1 MKALRAILIFGI
13 LFIVSCQNKQ
23 KIKTDL
29 NESQNINTESPNP
42 YTKNVWI
49 NMIPVLSSLEGWH
62 IYQNEAGK
70 KSGWISND
78 GVFTY
83 NSDIAK
89 GDGNKSLISDQTYT
103 SFEIKFEWKLSPN
116 SNSGFMWGVFEGDEF
131 DAPYLTGPE
140 IQIIDADIYGDDKE
154 NQIHTTGSLYDMI
167 APDHVMSKPAGEWNS
182 YHIIIDQEENKGSV
196 IHNGME
202 INRFPLH
209 GPEWD
214 ALVAKSKFS
223 EMSSFGKYKE
233 GHLCFQDHPGVISYK
248 NIQIKRL

>member
-1 MKALRAILIFGI
+1 MTRNFCLGSFAAIVLI
-13 LFIVSCQNKQ
+13 LSCQNNTKKNTSTTSVQNKKVDQPWVSLSPLNSLDGWHMYQDKTGQ
-23 KIKTDL
+23 KI
-29 NESQNINTESPNP
+29 
-42 YTKNVWI
+42 
-49 NMIPVLSSLEGWH
+49 GW
-62 IYQNEAGK
+62 
-70 KSGWISND
+70 SVND

-89 GDGNKSLISDQTYT
+89 GKGNKSLISDETYT

-116 SNSGFMWGVFEGDEF
+116 SNSGFMWGVYEGDEF

-140 IQIIDADIYGDDKE
+140 IQIIDADIYGDDKK

>member
-1 MKALRAILIFGI
+1 MISNFRLILFTLFILIF
-13 LFIVSCQNKQ
+13 SCQNNPNKNTLTTSVQ
-23 KIKTDL
+23 NEKADQQWVSLSPL
-29 NESQNINTESPNP
+29 N
-42 YTKNVWI
+42 
-49 NMIPVLSSLEGWH
+49 SLDGWH
-62 IYQNEAGK
+62 MYQDKAGQK
-70 KSGWISND
+70 TGWSVND

-89 GDGNKSLISDQTYT
+89 GNGNKSLISDETYT

-116 SNSGFMWGVFEGDEF
+116 SNSGFMWGVFEGNEF

-140 IQIIDADIYGDDKE
+140 IQIIDAEIYGDDKK
-154 NQIHTTGSLYDMI
+154 NQIRTTGSLYDMF
-167 APDHVMSKPAGEWNS
+167 APDHVMAKPAGEWNS
-182 YHIIIDQEENKGSV
+182 YHITINQEKNKGSV

-223 EMSSFGKYKE
+223 EMSGFGKYKE
-233 GHLCFQDHPGVISYK
+233 GHLCLQDHPGVISYK

>member
-1 MKALRAILIFGI
+1 MMTRNFCLGSFAAIVLI
-13 LFIVSCQNKQ
+13 LSCQNNTKKNTSTTSVQNKKVDQPWVSLSPLNSLDGWHMYQDKTGQ
-23 KIKTDL
+23 KI
-29 NESQNINTESPNP
+29 
-42 YTKNVWI
+42 
-49 NMIPVLSSLEGWH
+49 GW
-62 IYQNEAGK
+62 
-70 KSGWISND
+70 SVND

-89 GDGNKSLISDQTYT
+89 GKGNKSLISDETYT

-116 SNSGFMWGVFEGDEF
+116 SNSGFMWGVYEGDEF

-167 APDHVMSKPAGEWNS
+167 APDRVMAKPAGEWNS

-233 GHLCFQDHPGVISYK
+233 GHLCFQDHPGIISYK

>member
-1 MKALRAILIFGI
+1 MMTRNFCLGSFAAIVLI
-13 LFIVSCQNKQ
+13 LSCQNNTKKNTSTTSVQNKKVDQPWVSLSPLNSLDGWHMYQDKTGQ
-23 KIKTDL
+23 KI
-29 NESQNINTESPNP
+29 
-42 YTKNVWI
+42 
-49 NMIPVLSSLEGWH
+49 GW
-62 IYQNEAGK
+62 
-70 KSGWISND
+70 SVND

-89 GDGNKSLISDQTYT
+89 GKGNKSLISDETYT

-116 SNSGFMWGVFEGDEF
+116 SNSGFMWGVYEGDEF

-202 INRFPLH
+202 INRFPLY

>member
-1 MKALRAILIFGI
+1 MMTRNFCLGSFAAIVLI
-13 LFIVSCQNKQ
+13 LSCQNNTKKNTSTTSVQNKKVDQPWVSLSPLNSLDGWHMYQDKTGQ
-23 KIKTDL
+23 KI
-29 NESQNINTESPNP
+29 
-42 YTKNVWI
+42 
-49 NMIPVLSSLEGWH
+49 GW
-62 IYQNEAGK
+62 
-70 KSGWISND
+70 SVND

-89 GDGNKSLISDQTYT
+89 GKGNKSLISDETYT

-116 SNSGFMWGVFEGDEF
+116 SNSGFMWGVYEGDEF

-140 IQIIDADIYGDDKE
+140 IQIIDADIYGDDKK

-167 APDHVMSKPAGEWNS
+167 APDRVMAKPAGEWNS

>member
-1 MKALRAILIFGI
+1 MMTSNFRLILFTAFILIF
-13 LFIVSCQNKQ
+13 SCQNNPKKNTLTTSVQ
-23 KIKTDL
+23 NEKTDQQWVSL
-29 NESQNINTESPNP
+29 SPIN
-42 YTKNVWI
+42 
-49 NMIPVLSSLEGWH
+49 SLDGWH
-62 IYQNEAGK
+62 IYQNKTGQK
-70 KSGWISND
+70 TGWSVND

-89 GDGNKSLISDQTYT
+89 GNGNKSLISDEIYT
-103 SFEIKFEWKLSPN
+103 NFEIKFEWKLSPN
-116 SNSGFMWGVFEGDEF
+116 SNSGFMWGVHEGEEF

-167 APDHVMSKPAGEWNS
+167 APDHIMAKPAGEWNS
-182 YHIIIDQEENKGSV
+182 YHITINQEENKGSV

-209 GPEWD
+209 GSEWD
-214 ALVAKSKFS
+214 ALIAKSKFS
-223 EMSSFGKYKE
+223 EMSGFGKYKE

-248 NIQIKRL
+248 NIRIKRL